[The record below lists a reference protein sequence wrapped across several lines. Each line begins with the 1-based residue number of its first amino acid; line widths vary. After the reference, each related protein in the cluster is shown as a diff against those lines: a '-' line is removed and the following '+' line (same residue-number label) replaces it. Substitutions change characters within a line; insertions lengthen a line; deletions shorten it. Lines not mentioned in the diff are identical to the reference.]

1 MSQGPSPHLSWPEL
15 GCKDGTPYPAQLRA
29 STALILGVQFEYIRK
44 ELGDKPIKVG
54 SAYRT
59 RRHNRAVKGARN
71 SQHIEGT
78 ALDLHCPSRI
88 GLFGF
93 LEVVLWIAHEDGII
107 RGIGVYPWGI
117 HVDVRPTERLFRWNG
132 TRVAPEV
139 TRRLYD

>member
-59 RRHNRAVKGARN
+59 RRHNRAVKGAKN

-78 ALDLHCPSRI
+78 ALD
-88 GLFGF
+88 
-93 LEVVLWIAHEDGII
+93 
-107 RGIGVYPWGI
+107 
-117 HVDVRPTERLFRWNG
+117 
-132 TRVAPEV
+132 
-139 TRRLYD
+139 